1 MNTNKVDNK
10 MNFSPIF
17 DMVNQRQTILH
28 ELWQLQHQEEDLQNQ
43 LKELDKPFKDFAID
57 VEFYREF
64 FKHYYLEKNDEK
76 YFVTEIIE
84 EFDNVDKVPFWS
96 VKYIYEND
104 NEKQSN
110 GGPLSL
116 RKFLHICDDGFTFKE
131 KTT

>member
-10 MNFSPIF
+10 MNFSSIF
-17 DMVNQRQTILH
+17 DMINQRQNILH
-28 ELWQLQHQEEDLQNQ
+28 QLHQLQHQEQELTNR
-43 LKELDKPFKDFAID
+43 LKELDKPFKEFTID

-64 FKHYYLEKNDEK
+64 FKHYYLERNDEK

-84 EFDNVDKVPFWS
+84 DFDNVDKVPFWS
-96 VKYIYEND
+96 VKYTYQNN
-104 NEKQSN
+104 NEGYSD

-116 RKFLHICDDGFTFKE
+116 RKFLHIVDDGFTFKE